1 MSHKAN
7 THLQGQRGQTFTDQ
21 IRNIPPERI
30 LCVSLDIGKYF
41 HLVMIH
47 NALGEIIT
55 PTFEIDIF
63 QTGFTKLCAS
73 IADAAARCRAKVVL
87 TGMEPTGHYFE
98 NLARHLR
105 ARSQPVTLINSYAVK
120 QNRSQQMMRREK
132 TDEIDV
138 AAIGDLLRR
147 GEGTLYRPASGR
159 YLQLQQLDRVRI
171 AKLKMQTMLKNQ
183 IIGHLDRIFP
193 GLVLQ
198 GEEALDR
205 YPPLFTTSFWH
216 CQTLQH
222 LVRLCPDPGRL
233 VALSPSELVALFHEQ
248 HYRLGQINAAKIIAY
263 AQKTLLPEAE
273 WSAIRSD
280 LLQADLSL
288 LEHLQLQIDHLE
300 QRMSDLLA
308 QMPAASLA
316 KLKGWSAVQVA
327 SLVAAM
333 GDPAHYTC
341 AAQIFRRAGLVSGRN
356 DSGRRQRKGKGQGVL
371 KVGDVYLRRAVMMA
385 TETLILHQPL
395 LRQYYTTLKKT
406 KHPGVARVATAR
418 KALGILWATLRD
430 QRSTTLVLKKAP
442 TM

>member
-1 MSHKAN
+1 
-7 THLQGQRGQTFTDQ
+7 
-21 IRNIPPERI
+21 
-30 LCVSLDIGKYF
+30 
-41 HLVMIH
+41 
-47 NALGEIIT
+47 
-55 PTFEIDIF
+55 
-63 QTGFTKLCAS
+63 
-73 IADAAARCRAKVVL
+73 
-87 TGMEPTGHYFE
+87 MEPTGHYFE

-147 GEGTLYRPASGR
+147 GEGTLYRPASGL

-316 KLKGWSAVQVA
+316 QLKGLSAVQVA